1 MVRTPPMAR
10 PIRSPDIHGTQ
21 HVEDLCSDVFQS
33 AYAVDG
39 AAQLARLA
47 VLGACAG

>member
-1 MVRTPPMAR
+1 MARTPSMAR
-10 PIRSPDIHGTQ
+10 TARSPDIHGAQ
-21 HVEDLCSDVFQS
+21 HVEDLCADDLQS

>member
-1 MVRTPPMAR
+1 MWQPV
-10 PIRSPDIHGTQ
+10 IHGAQ
-21 HVEDLCSDVFQS
+21 HVEDLRADDLQS